1 MDSLELAS
9 RDGSSINDQVLPSL
23 LRVHER
29 LSVIEARM
37 ATKDDLSR
45 EATRLQLRID
55 ARPSKTFVIGTVL
68 SVIGL
73 VIFSMVVT
81 PYLAP

>member
-1 MDSLELAS
+1 MDSLEIPN
-9 RDGSSINDQVLPSL
+9 RDGTSINDQVLPSL

-37 ATKDDLSR
+37 ATKDDLAR
-45 EATRLQLRID
+45 EAQRLQLRID

-68 SVIGL
+68 TVIGL
-73 VIFSMVVT
+73 VILSMVVT
-81 PYLAP
+81 PYFAP

>member
-1 MDSLELAS
+1 MDTLDMAQ
-9 RDGSSINDQVLPSL
+9 RDDTALHDQILPSL

-29 LSVIEARM
+29 LTAIEARM

-45 EATRLQLRID
+45 DAARLQARIE

-68 SVIGL
+68 SIIGL
-73 VIFSMVVT
+73 VILAMVAT
-81 PYLAP
+81 PYIAP